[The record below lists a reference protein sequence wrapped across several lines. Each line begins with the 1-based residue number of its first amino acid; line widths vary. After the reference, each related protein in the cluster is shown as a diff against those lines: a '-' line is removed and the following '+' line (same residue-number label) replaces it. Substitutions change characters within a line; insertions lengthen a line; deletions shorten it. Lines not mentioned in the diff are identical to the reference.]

1 MADGKNLF
9 LAKIITR
16 KKNPEIVKEEL
27 LNSSRES
34 DTVKDREFNIQNIIQ
49 PKHDQRQA
57 NDIIKRYEEI
67 IKTIRYEVIQGQMP
81 EQFKNMEV
89 VSRSTTHF

>member
-1 MADGKNLF
+1 M
-9 LAKIITR
+9 
-16 KKNPEIVKEEL
+16 
-27 LNSSRES
+27 
-34 DTVKDREFNIQNIIQ
+34 KDRKFNIQNIIQ

-67 IKTIRYEVIQGQMP
+67 IKTIRYELIQGQMP
-81 EQFKNMEV
+81 EKFKNMEV